1 MKHSVKYIIIYGIK
15 ISQYFK
21 DVHPYLI
28 YRLNHKYN
36 QIYEQLQSSHKIIW
50 KYKEVIRAS
59 KI

>member
-21 DVHPYLI
+21 DVNPYLI
-28 YRLNHKYN
+28 YRLNHNYN
-36 QIYEQLQSSHKIIW
+36 QIYEQLQSITNYKKHK
-50 KYKEVIRAS
+50 VIRAS